1 MQLSTQRSGSNLS
14 TKRQNFQAH
23 THTLSRFAVKAN
35 PQPTKKNRS
44 IVRTITSES
53 ISGSRDEDF
62 SKLPQESQTS
72 RRDALDLNKKIA
84 DDTLLPPSM
93 REPGAKKMGATNESN
108 SILCDNIGLP
118 STRSASNK
126 KHADL
131 EELKAKVLSQKI
143 FKTDSGKTSTNINN
157 NNKQQ
162 SKFFLMDKKG
172 VPGLDKNKGIQSNIG
187 ALTQSIRQSD
197 NGDGGVGG
205 GGDGHNGGNSD
216 DDESDFDPDAFS
228 IAETRIL
235 WIDRVY
241 RDAYDIVLR
250 TKQRMIN
257 IWITRDPSKTTRLL
271 LFSVSGV
278 SLFVLSLILYPEN
291 PLDFNDSGIFSS
303 VFGRNPR
310 WLLNRELG
318 PLQPTLLSTTFACAA
333 AFAKVRLGANLK
345 PLSNFMHGVL
355 GLPMGFMLVFRWN
368 NAHERWW
375 YGRTCLGNIL
385 FYCKNLGGTFCTWV
399 APDDPILAARALALI
414 NTLKEC
420 VADRL
425 NGTSITDAS
434 VVQRLTT
441 PLDSDDLEGLFGAS
455 NKVLFCLEALR
466 GCVQEAFRRGY
477 MPPAIASTVHA
488 EVASIMDN
496 YGSCEKVVNQ
506 PPPGC
511 IITHLKCTLMVYV
524 CSLPFILVHEV
535 GVFGVVP
542 VTTLLSLALFGI
554 EAAAEQIE
562 QPFGNRPYDL
572 PVRAL
577 MRDNSRD
584 LDQTSKR
591 VLGFTGFVN
600 GRRDLEIDKIVSA
613 PNSLALNLEEEGNS
627 TNNVQSEIGGKNKKI
642 YDEEIRTREVPD
654 QLDPFFEDRG
664 KVVNS
669 KTKASNARDWTES
682 SLALGKNCNSSSDVF
697 FTDNLRTSASSNT
710 GISKDL
716 QTLNVSSEDSGA
728 STLTGSGNTDSSNT
742 PMKPT
747 LDWKREAD
755 DESTKSHA
763 MNSHN
768 LDSFSIS
775 PDSRVLINESSGI
788 IYEKIKANGG
798 TRKLPTWKTQA
809 PIEIMD
815 QVDERS
821 VPDSPKYHTSRMRKA
836 NLDCDEY
843 DHKINSAQTPG
854 RNASVDRMSFT
865 SPAGNNY
872 SIGDIQL
879 TPHPKV
885 SRIIRS
891 SPEGETD
898 IRDIPHR
905 DSFGLK
911 KLGLDLDEK
920 FVSISHKRNVRK

>member
-1 MQLSTQRSGSNLS
+1 M
-14 TKRQNFQAH
+14 
-23 THTLSRFAVKAN
+23 
-35 PQPTKKNRS
+35 
-44 IVRTITSES
+44 
-53 ISGSRDEDF
+53 
-62 SKLPQESQTS
+62 
-72 RRDALDLNKKIA
+72 
-84 DDTLLPPSM
+84 
-93 REPGAKKMGATNESN
+93 
-108 SILCDNIGLP
+108 
-118 STRSASNK
+118 
-126 KHADL
+126 
-131 EELKAKVLSQKI
+131 
-143 FKTDSGKTSTNINN
+143 
-157 NNKQQ
+157 
-162 SKFFLMDKKG
+162 
-172 VPGLDKNKGIQSNIG
+172 
-187 ALTQSIRQSD
+187 
-197 NGDGGVGG
+197 GG
-205 GGDGHNGGNSD
+205 GGDGNDGGNSD
-216 DDESDFDPDAFS
+216 HDESDFDPDAFS
-228 IAETRIL
+228 ITETRIL
-235 WIDRVY
+235 WIDRTY
-241 RDAYDIVLR
+241 RDAYDIALR
-250 TKQRMIN
+250 AKQRMIN

-271 LFSVSGV
+271 LFSISGV

-291 PLDFNDSGIFSS
+291 PLEFNDSGIFSS

-318 PLQPTLLSTTFACAA
+318 PLQPTLLSTSFACAA

-414 NTLKEC
+414 STLKEC

-441 PLDSDDLEGLFGAS
+441 PLESDDLEGLFGAS

-488 EVASIMDN
+488 EAASIMDN
-496 YGSCEKVVNQ
+496 FGSCEKGVTQ

-511 IITHLKCTLMVYV
+511 IITDFKCTLMVYV

-535 GVFGVVP
+535 GLFGVVP

-572 PVRAL
+572 PVHAL

-600 GRRDLEIDKIVSA
+600 GRRDLEIDKIISA
-613 PNSLALNLEEEGNS
+613 PNSLAPSFEEEANLNS
-627 TNNVQSEIGGKNKKI
+627 VQNETVGMNKKACDGESNNA
-642 YDEEIRTREVPD
+642 YEVHD
-654 QLDPFFEDRG
+654 QIDPLIEDRG
-664 KVVNS
+664 NMMNS
-669 KTKASNARDWTES
+669 KIKASNARGWS
-682 SLALGKNCNSSSDVF
+682 SVALGSRNCNPLYDVF
-697 FTDNLRTSASSNT
+697 FTDNLRTCATANT
-710 GISKDL
+710 GIRKEVQALDV
-716 QTLNVSSEDSGA
+716 NSEDSGNN
-728 STLTGSGNTDSSNT
+728 TLNGPTGNIDSSNST
-742 PMKPT
+742 MKPT
-747 LDWKREAD
+747 LDWKPGAD
-755 DESTKSHA
+755 DKSTMNHA
-763 MNSHN
+763 MDNNHS
-768 LDSFSIS
+768 LRSIS
-775 PDSRVLINESSGI
+775 VPSHSRVLINESSGSD
-788 IYEKIKANGG
+788 YEKIQVNGR

-815 QVDERS
+815 QVDEKS
-821 VPDSPKYHTSRMRKA
+821 LPDSPKYHTSRIRKM
-836 NLDCDEY
+836 NLDYEVQ
-843 DHKINSAQTPG
+843 DHKNTTIQTPG
-854 RNASVDRMSFT
+854 RNDRVDRMSFT
-865 SPAGNNY
+865 SSVGNCQ
-872 SIGDIQL
+872 SVDDIQL

-891 SPEGETD
+891 SPEGEID

-905 DSFGLK
+905 DSFEFR
-911 KLGLDLDEK
+911 KLGVDLDEK
-920 FVSISHKRNVRK
+920 FISLSHEKNVRKR

>member
-1 MQLSTQRSGSNLS
+1 MQLSTQMSGSNLS

-108 SILCDNIGLP
+108 IILSDNIGLP

-600 GRRDLEIDKIVSA
+600 GRRD
-613 PNSLALNLEEEGNS
+613 
-627 TNNVQSEIGGKNKKI
+627 
-642 YDEEIRTREVPD
+642 
-654 QLDPFFEDRG
+654 
-664 KVVNS
+664 
-669 KTKASNARDWTES
+669 
-682 SLALGKNCNSSSDVF
+682 
-697 FTDNLRTSASSNT
+697 TDNLERTIADKSSSIPEILSEEQRDAPQQDRPGFSDFKENSHIRLQGEMEDSMEEKNNVAQSRIKASSLSREWSDSSVALSSRSSPSTNEVLYAENLVGSNINGNVLGKET
-710 GISKDL
+710 QQFSLYASDTESKLSPINISGSTEAKDNSIL
-716 QTLNVSSEDSGA
+716 KAETSLTLRNSSERCATDESKIVPVPT
-728 STLTGSGNTDSSNT
+728 SIGSKTDSTNFRDKLQQNEYT
-742 PMKPT
+742 RT
-747 LDWKREAD
+747 LPKWK
-755 DESTKSHA
+755 
-763 MNSHN
+763 
-768 LDSFSIS
+768 
-775 PDSRVLINESSGI
+775 V
-788 IYEKIKANGG
+788 
-798 TRKLPTWKTQA
+798 QA

-815 QVDERS
+815 QVDQKS
-821 VPDSPKYHTSRMRKA
+821 IPDSPRYHTS
-836 NLDCDEY
+836 
-843 DHKINSAQTPG
+843 KIKRLGLGNKSFECYGKESTTKNDASDSSLRDSRFFDSGSQNERLSTPL
-854 RNASVDRMSFT
+854 SKL
-865 SPAGNNY
+865 P
-872 SIGDIQL
+872 QL
-879 TPHPKV
+879 
-885 SRIIRS
+885 IRS

-905 DSFGLK
+905 DFIKSPFMKNRGRQLSETFAASFEASK
-911 KLGLDLDEK
+911 Q
-920 FVSISHKRNVRK
+920 RNK